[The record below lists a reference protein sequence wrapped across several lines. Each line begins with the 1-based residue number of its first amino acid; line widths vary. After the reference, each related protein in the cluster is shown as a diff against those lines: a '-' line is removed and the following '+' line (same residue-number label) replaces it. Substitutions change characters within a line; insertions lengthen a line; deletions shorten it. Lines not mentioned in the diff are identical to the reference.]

1 MQTQQK
7 IYLKFI
13 DFKDFRLWDV
23 KRYSAKEIISH
34 FPMVSLGN
42 YIQEQN
48 KKYKLFEEPETEFG
62 ILGVNNKNG
71 IFDAYTKK
79 GKEINQAYKKM
90 QPGWVAYSSR
100 INVGSI
106 GVRKSE
112 HKNEYISP
120 IYVVF
125 SCQENLLPEFLLL
138 VLKTKTYNKII
149 RNSTTGS
156 VRQNLLF
163 DSLKNFQIPLPSLSE
178 QQKIVSS
185 YFAKINRA
193 KELEKEN
200 KEIREDLEQVLFA
213 EIKEEQKQETDTLLR
228 FVEFANMSNW
238 SVSALRD
245 MNFNYSA
252 QFPLLRIGDFL
263 IRSRKIIN
271 IDDETIYK
279 RVKVKI
285 NSNGVVLRDT
295 EKGVNIGTK
304 KQYLAKTGQFIVSKI
319 DARNGAFG
327 IIPDELNNA
336 IVTNDFPL
344 FDVDIT
350 KINPHFLP
358 FVTTTKEFIKF
369 AQSCSSGTTNRQR
382 MDIDMFLEQK
392 IPLPSLDEQQKLV
405 GNYYENIK
413 EAQTLKTQAESE
425 FEQAIFM

>member
-1 MQTQQK
+1 MAF
-7 IYLKFI
+7 LKFI
-13 DFKDFRLWDV
+13 EYKDLKLWDV
-23 KRYSAKEIISH
+23 KRYSAKEITSK
-34 FPMVSLGN
+34 FPMVSLN
-42 YIQEQN
+42 NHIQAEH
-48 KKYKLFEEPETEFG
+48 KKYKLFLEPENDFG
-62 ILGVNNKNG
+62 ILDMNNVEG
-71 IFDAYTKK
+71 IFDAYTQK

-90 QPGWVAYSSR
+90 QTGWIAYNPYR

-106 GVRKSE
+106 GIKKDE

-120 IYVVF
+120 AYVVF
-125 SCQENLLPEFLLL
+125 SCKENLLPEFLFL
-138 VLKTKTYNKII
+138 VFKTKTFNQVI
-149 RNSTTGS
+149 NDNTTGS
-156 VRQNLLF
+156 VRQNLTIDILK
-163 DSLKNFQIPLPSLSE
+163 SLQIPLPTLFE
-178 QQKIVSS
+178 QQKIVKS

-200 KEIREDLEQVLFA
+200 EEIRKNLELVLFA
-213 EIKEEQKQETDTLLR
+213 ETKEEPKQKKDTRLK
-228 FVEFANMSNW
+228 FVEFAKMSNW
-238 SVSALRD
+238 SVSALLD
-245 MNFNYSA
+245 INFNYSI

-263 IRSRKIIN
+263 IRNREIIN
-271 IDDETIYK
+271 IDGETIYK

-327 IIPDELNNA
+327 IIPNELNNA

-344 FDVDIT
+344 FDVDTT

-382 MDIDMFLEQK
+382 MDINMFLDQK
-392 IPLPSLDEQQKLV
+392 IPLPPLYEQQKLI
-405 GNYYENIK
+405 GNYFENIK
-413 EAQTLKTQAESE
+413 EITFLKHQAETE
-425 FEQAIFM
+425 FEQTVFL